1 MDGETGQMQPPARSG
16 DNRLRNA
23 REPEWG
29 MGGYNST
36 LLFRLWTLSLP
47 YYDTNAMSKPK
58 VHRLSSSKPTQV
70 TDFSVLPTMGGFYR
84 GKVGGR
90 Y

>member
-1 MDGETGQMQPPARSG
+1 MQPPTHRVKITGSQPVES
-16 DNRLRNA
+16 RV
-23 REPEWG
+23 WG
-29 MGGYNST
+29 MGGYYNTIERSCFDYGRFPDNNIT
-36 LLFRLWTLSLP
+36 PRHP
-47 YYDTNAMSKPK
+47 PNPRQ
-58 VHRLSSSKPTQV
+58 HRLSSSEPTQV